1 MTFARILVLSCSTL
15 LTAAFASHATA
26 AQSGYDQRHTHNSH
40 SRPNYST
47 PSRPSHS
54 FPSRPQYTPTP
65 SHPSINTRPHS
76 PAYTWRTGE
85 RLPSKY
91 RYKHYQVHPR
101 ELQRLPRST
110 AKQQWYKVDG
120 RYVLVNTK
128 NHKILRIIR

>member
-15 LTAAFASHATA
+15 LTTAFASHATA
-26 AQSGYDQRHTHNSH
+26 AQGGYDQRHALSSH

-54 FPSRPQYTPTP
+54 FPSRPQYTPN
-65 SHPSINTRPHS
+65 HPSIHSRPHS
-76 PAYTWRTGE
+76 SAHTWRTGQ
-85 RLPSKY
+85 RLPSQY

-101 ELQRLPRST
+101 ELRHLPRST